1 MTFHPKHLIRYGLAV
16 VTAVAAVGCKS
27 DGTGTDDGEI
37 AVSLNPTSASVVQGG
52 NTTVTATLTR
62 SGGFTGAVVLAV
74 TGNPAG
80 VTAAVS
86 NEVTS
91 GAVTTATITVTV
103 GAGVAPGVYPLVVTG
118 TGSGVTA
125 ATASFSLTVTAAP
138 AAYTLSLSAAALT
151 IPAGASAPTTTVNL
165 ARTNFTGNV
174 TLSVEGLP
182 AGVTPAFAPNPA
194 TANSSVLTL
203 TVGAGVPAA
212 VYNLTVRGVAPGL
225 ADRTTPLT
233 LTVSAAP
240 APSYTLS
247 LSSAALSI
255 PQGASTPTTTVNVNR
270 INFTGD
276 VTLSVAGLPT
286 GVTPAFVPNPATG
299 NSSVLTLTVGAAV
312 PAAVYNLTV
321 NGTGT
326 PGNQS
331 TPLVLTVTAAVAG
344 NFTLT
349 TTPATS
355 ASLPQGTSTNVTVNI
370 NRTGGNTSNIA
381 LTATGTLPTGM
392 TLAFVPTSTTTN
404 TSTLTITTTAA
415 TPVGAYPIV
424 IRGNTTGL
432 AEQTVNLTVNVT
444 AASGGSG
451 NVTVSFAACTAANK
465 AAWFAFQ
472 DGTSGAWT
480 RVTGVNDVYQF
491 NITQSKGGFAYV
503 LLGTGTSTINV
514 LYFTQAELIAGQ
526 FGLCTSVA
534 SGKSVTATVANLP
547 AGQQGLVSFGAGFAS
562 ALANGPVTINN
573 VLDGSHDVVAY
584 AGAFLGPAA
593 TDRVFLARGLNPANG
608 GSLGTVDFTGAGSS
622 IVGSA
627 SITLAGGVGGE
638 TYSQGMTYQT
648 GATCDPA
655 PLYQIGSFAGSPF
668 TAFGV
673 AAANQAATDFHRLTV
688 TAISGTTSFRLVSES
703 FKLLAART
711 LTLPSPLGTVTV
723 TDAGGPYKRMNVVT
737 TLPADLNSSVVA
749 TYTDNTAVGKAGT
762 IIASAGWLGGLAV
775 SLTLPD
781 FSALAGWSNA
791 WAAATGDNLTWTFA
805 GSTASL
811 TSLCQEGGRVGSSIK
826 TGTF

>member
-1 MTFHPKHLIRYGLAV
+1 MSLPRQLIRYGLAV
-16 VTAVAAVGCKS
+16 LATAAAVGCKS

-52 NTTVTATLTR
+52 TTAVTTTVTR
-62 SGGFTGAVVLAV
+62 SGGFTGSVVLAV

-80 VTAAVS
+80 VTAAIS

-91 GAVTTATITVTV
+91 GQVTTATMTVTV
-103 GAGVAPGVYPLVVTG
+103 GAAVAPGVYPLVVTG

-125 ATASFSLTVTAAP
+125 ATATFSLTVTAAP
-138 AAYTLSLSAAALT
+138 AAYTMSLSTAALT
-151 IPAGASAPTTTVNL
+151 IPAGASTPTTTVNL

-203 TVGAGVPAA
+203 SVGAGVPVAA
-212 VYNLTVRGVAPGL
+212 YNLTVRGVATGL
-225 ADRTTPLT
+225 TDRTTPLT
-233 LTVSAAP
+233 LNVSAAP
-240 APSYTLS
+240 APSYTLT
-247 LSSAALSI
+247 LTSAALSI
-255 PQGASTPTTTVNVNR
+255 PQGASAPTTTVNVTR
-270 INFTGD
+270 TNFTGD
-276 VTLSVAGLPT
+276 VALSVANLPT
-286 GVTPAFVPNPATG
+286 GVTSAFAPNPATG

-312 PAAVYNLTV
+312 PPAVYNLTV

-326 PGNQS
+326 AGNQS

-344 NFTLT
+344 NFSLT

-355 ASLPQGTSTNVTVNI
+355 TSLAQGASTNVTVNI

-404 TSTLTITTTAA
+404 TSTLTVTTTAA
-415 TPVGAYPIV
+415 TPVGAYPLV

-444 AASGGSG
+444 AAGGGSG

-503 LLGTGTSTINV
+503 LLGTGTSAINV
-514 LYFTQAELIAGQ
+514 QYYTQAELLAGQ
-526 FGLCTSVA
+526 FGLCATL
-534 SGKSVTATVANLP
+534 SGKTVNATVANLP
-547 AGQQGLVSFGAGFAS
+547 AGLQAFVSFGAGFAS
-562 ALANGPVTINN
+562 TLANGQVTLNN

-593 TDRVFLARGLNPANG
+593 TDKVFLARSLNPAAG

-622 IVGSA
+622 TVGSA

-638 TYSQGMTYQT
+638 TYSQAMTYLT
-648 GATCDPA
+648 GASCDPA
-655 PLYQIGSFAGSPF
+655 PLYQIGSFAASPF

-673 AAANQAATDFHRLTV
+673 SAANQAATDFHRLTV
-688 TAISGTTSFRLVSES
+688 TAIGGTTSFRLVTES

-711 LTLPSPLGTVTV
+711 LTLPSVLGAVTV
-723 TDAGGPYKRMNVVT
+723 TDAGGPYKRMMVVT

-749 TYTDNTAVGKAGT
+749 TYVDNTAAGKAGT

-775 SLTLPD
+775 TLTLPD

-791 WAAATGDNLTWTFA
+791 WAAATGDNLAWSVSGATT
-805 GSTASL
+805 SL
-811 TSLCQEGGRVGSSIK
+811 TSFCQEGGRVAASVK